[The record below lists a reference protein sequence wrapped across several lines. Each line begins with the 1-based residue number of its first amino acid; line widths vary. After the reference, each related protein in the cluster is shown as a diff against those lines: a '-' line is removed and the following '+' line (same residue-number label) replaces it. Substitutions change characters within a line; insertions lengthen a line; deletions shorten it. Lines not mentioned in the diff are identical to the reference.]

1 MTTGVSFVVPVY
13 NKAPYLKDVLAQ
25 IKRQRGDFRRHYVFI
40 DDGSTDSSLQQLNEL
55 TEMWENVEI
64 VSQVNAGSA
73 AATNRGIEMAREPYI
88 KFVDAD
94 DLISTD
100 ATACLLRALED
111 SDAALAYGNVARY
124 RDRSELDLDHPIGE
138 APVHLMKR
146 PLREAMFNSLFNPT
160 QCLVRTAAVQAT
172 GGCDERVVFSQEYSM
187 TMRLARVHDFIKV
200 DAPIAFLPD
209 EVEGRLSNNQGRQLQ
224 RVTRTLMFFLQDHP
238 DIPDAL
244 KQQICK
250 RAAFRGWKYAKR
262 VGGESWLTSPAFW
275 RQMRSLLPIRH
286 GHVEFIEKCCSVYER
301 AAESAHLKRPDRKEG

>member
-100 ATACLLRALED
+100 ATACLLRALFQLGQRRCGFSSGHFLAFSRTD
-111 SDAALAYGNVARY
+111 FVQLVHWARAIHFSSSDR
-124 RDRSELDLDHPIGE
+124 
-138 APVHLMKR
+138 
-146 PLREAMFNSLFNPT
+146 
-160 QCLVRTAAVQAT
+160 LV
-172 GGCDERVVFSQEYSM
+172 
-187 TMRLARVHDFIKV
+187 
-200 DAPIAFLPD
+200 
-209 EVEGRLSNNQGRQLQ
+209 
-224 RVTRTLMFFLQDHP
+224 
-238 DIPDAL
+238 
-244 KQQICK
+244 
-250 RAAFRGWKYAKR
+250 
-262 VGGESWLTSPAFW
+262 
-275 RQMRSLLPIRH
+275 
-286 GHVEFIEKCCSVYER
+286 
-301 AAESAHLKRPDRKEG
+301 